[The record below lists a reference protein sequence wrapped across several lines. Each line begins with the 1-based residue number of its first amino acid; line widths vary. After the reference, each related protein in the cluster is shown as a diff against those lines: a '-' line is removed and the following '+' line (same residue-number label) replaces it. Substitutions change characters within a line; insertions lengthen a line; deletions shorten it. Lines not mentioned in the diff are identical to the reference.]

1 MIGRNEKKSPLIWII
16 AGESSGDLYGAR
28 LASDIRKL
36 RPEARIAGMGGLR
49 MKEAGVDILVDS
61 SELGVIGLIE
71 VLGSIFKFIRI
82 MLYLIL
88 EAKRRRP
95 DAVVLIDYPGFNIRF
110 AKRLKK
116 AGIPVVWYIS
126 PQVWVWRKSNIPK
139 LAHYCTKMMVI
150 FPFEVDVYKG
160 SGLDVEFVG
169 HPLVEIVRERRDPSL
184 QRDPKRI
191 LLLPGSR
198 RSETKRLLFPMLE
211 TVAILKQRHPE
222 LQFEIATPREKVRD
236 DVQNDM
242 REFIMKN
249 PDAVLPEI
257 PVLCGKTSECLQTC
271 TAGLAASGTVT
282 VECAIAGLPL
292 VVAYKLNPVTFLFAR
307 LIIRKLFR
315 NAFTMPNIILNRK
328 VFEEFLQFQVVPED
342 LASAME
348 RILPGGER
356 RAQADAD
363 MEEMVREIEGGV
375 QGAGR
380 NAALAVLRVADS
392 AQKRTNA

>member
-1 MIGRNEKKSPLIWII
+1 MEEDRKTSPLIWIV

-28 LASDIRKL
+28 LAADIRKIC
-36 RPEARIAGMGGLR
+36 PGARIEGMGGVR
-49 MKEAGVDILVDS
+49 MKEAGVEILVDS
-61 SELGVIGLIE
+61 TELGVIGLIE

-82 MLYLIL
+82 MLYLLL

-116 AGIPVVWYIS
+116 AGVPVVWYIS

-139 LAHYCTKMMVI
+139 LARYCTKMMVI
-150 FPFEVDVYKG
+150 FPFEVEVYKG

-184 QRDPKRI
+184 HRDPKRV

-211 TVAILKQRHPE
+211 TVAILKQRHPD
-222 LQFEIATPREKVRD
+222 LTFEIATPREKVRD
-236 DVQNDM
+236 DVENDM
-242 REFIMKN
+242 REFIMKH

-257 PVLCGKTSECLQTC
+257 RVLCGKTAECLQTC

-292 VVAYKLNPVTFLFAR
+292 VVAYRLNPVTFLLAR
-307 LIIRKLFR
+307 LIIRRLFR

-328 VFEEFLQFQVVPED
+328 VFEEFLQFQVVPRD
-342 LASAME
+342 LADALE

-375 QGAGR
+375 RGAGR
-380 NAALAVLRVADS
+380 NAALAVLQVADS
-392 AQKRTNA
+392 ARGRGNV